1 MEVWDFDE
9 GGEQLGVAAALLVA
23 LVAVAALCAARFGRQ
38 RWQCP
43 WHGRRRTDSISEL
56 EERTPLHQSEVQDSL
71 NAIRAD
77 MAQSGIR
84 LGGELEYR
92 LAQRRVGSQQS
103 RDPRTARTR

>member
-1 MEVWDFDE
+1 MEVWDSEDE
-9 GGEQLGVAAALLVA
+9 GGEGGAVAAVLVA
-23 LVAVAALCAARFGRQ
+23 LVAVAALCARFGRQ
-38 RWQCP
+38 RWP
-43 WHGRRRTDSISEL
+43 WSSRRRADSIAEL

>member
-1 MEVWDFDE
+1 MEAWEFEVE
-9 GGEQLGVAAALLVA
+9 GGEELRVGAPLVA

-38 RWQCP
+38 RWP
-43 WHGRRRTDSISEL
+43 WSRRRADSIAEL

>member
-1 MEVWDFDE
+1 MEVWDFEDE
-9 GGEQLGVAAALLVA
+9 GGEQRVAALLVA
-23 LVAVAALCAARFGRQ
+23 LVAVAALCARFGRQ
-38 RWQCP
+38 RWQWP
-43 WHGRRRTDSISEL
+43 WHGRRTDSIAEL

-92 LAQRRVGSQQS
+92 LAQRRVGSQQA

>member
-1 MEVWDFDE
+1 MEVWDFEDE
-9 GGEQLGVAAALLVA
+9 GGWWALLVA

-38 RWQCP
+38 GWP
-43 WHGRRRTDSISEL
+43 WSSRRRADSIAEL

-92 LAQRRVGSQQS
+92 LAQRRVGSQRS
-103 RDPRTARTR
+103 RDPRTKRTR

>member
-1 MEVWDFDE
+1 MEVWDFEDE
-9 GGEQLGVAAALLVA
+9 GGEKLRVAAFLVA
-23 LVAVAALCAARFGRQ
+23 LVAVAALCARFGRQ
-38 RWQCP
+38 RWP
-43 WHGRRRTDSISEL
+43 WSSRRRADSIAEL

-92 LAQRRVGSQQS
+92 LAQRRVGSQQA

>member
-1 MEVWDFDE
+1 MEAWEFEVE
-9 GGEQLGVAAALLVA
+9 GGEELRVGAPLVA
-23 LVAVAALCAARFGRQ
+23 LVAVAALCAAHFGRQ
-38 RWQCP
+38 RWSS
-43 WHGRRRTDSISEL
+43 RRRADSIAEL

>member
-1 MEVWDFDE
+1 MEVWDFEDE
-9 GGEQLGVAAALLVA
+9 GAEELRVAGILVA

-38 RWQCP
+38 RWP
-43 WHGRRRTDSISEL
+43 WSSRRRADSIAEL

-92 LAQRRVGSQQS
+92 LAQRRVGSQQA

>member
-9 GGEQLGVAAALLVA
+9 GGEQLRVAAVLVA
-23 LVAVAALCAARFGRQ
+23 LVAVAALCAARFGRRQ
-38 RWQCP
+38 RWP
-43 WHGRRRTDSISEL
+43 WPWSSRRRADSIAEL

-92 LAQRRVGSQQS
+92 LAQRRVGSQQA